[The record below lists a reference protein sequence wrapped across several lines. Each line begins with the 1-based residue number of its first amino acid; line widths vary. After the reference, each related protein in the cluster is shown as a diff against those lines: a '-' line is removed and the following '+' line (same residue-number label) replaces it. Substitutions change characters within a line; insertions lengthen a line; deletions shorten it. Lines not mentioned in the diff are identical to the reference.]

1 MLPKSEIRR
10 EALNLPAQE
19 RIELVVELWDSLAPG
34 EIPVPDWQ
42 RDLILDRLAALQD
55 VLPDE
60 RSMPWEAVRKDVH
73 GLSRRAPSPA
83 RCAAA
88 SSGGATRRGG

>member
-1 MLPKSEIRR
+1 MLPKSDIRR
-10 EALNLPAQE
+10 AALNLPAEE

-42 RDLILDRLAALQD
+42 RDLIFRRLAALEE

-73 GLSRRAPSPA
+73 GSSRRASSPA
-83 RCAAA
+83 GRAAA
-88 SSGGATRRGG
+88 SSGGVTRRGG